1 MSTWRD
7 KVSNLPL
14 DRTVFRKSSHSEG
27 ANGCV
32 ETCVRDSHHLVRDS
46 KDPEG
51 GVLALERD
59 MWSALMSQI
68 KRGAYDL

>member
-7 KVSNLPL
+7 KLSSPRLH
-14 DRTVFRKSSHSEG
+14 RTDFRKSSHSEG

-32 ETCVRDSHHLVRDS
+32 ETCVRDAQHLVRDS

-51 GVLALERD
+51 GVLALGRD
-59 MWSALMSQI
+59 AWAAFVSKI
-68 KRGAYDL
+68 KRGGYDL

>member
-7 KVSNLPL
+7 KVSSLCL
-14 DRTVFRKSSHSEG
+14 HRTVFRKSSHSEG

-32 ETCVRDSHHLVRDS
+32 ETCVRDTRHLVRDS

-51 GVLALERD
+51 GVLAMRREVWAA
-59 MWSALMSQI
+59 MVSQI
-68 KRGAYDL
+68 KQGTYDL

>member
-1 MSTWRD
+1 MS
-7 KVSNLPL
+7 SPL
-14 DRTVFRKSSHSEG
+14 LRRAVFRKSNHSEG

-51 GVLALERD
+51 GVLSLDRD
-59 MWSALMSQI
+59 VWAAMVSQI
-68 KRGAYDL
+68 KQGAYDF

>member
-1 MSTWRD
+1 MNTWRD

-14 DRTVFRKSSHSEG
+14 DRAVFRKSSHSEG

-32 ETCVRDSHHLVRDS
+32 ETCVLDSRRLVRDS

-51 GVLALERD
+51 GVLVLERD
-59 MWSALMSQI
+59 VWVGLVSQI
-68 KRGAYDL
+68 KRGAYDV